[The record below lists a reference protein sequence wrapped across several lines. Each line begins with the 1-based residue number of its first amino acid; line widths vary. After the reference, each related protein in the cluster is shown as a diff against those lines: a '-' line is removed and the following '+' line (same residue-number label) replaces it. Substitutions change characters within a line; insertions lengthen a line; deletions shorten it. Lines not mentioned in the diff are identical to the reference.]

1 MFLTTNFLSAMDDAF
16 RSRVHLHLLFS
27 DLSFDSRM
35 NIWNKF
41 LSRLSSEGTSLQD
54 FLDISEEDLKELAAW
69 ELNGRQIQNALKTTS
84 TWCRCEGLRMTL
96 KKLEVGIRV
105 AAPEAKKAAVTGH

>member
-1 MFLTTNFLSAMDDAF
+1 MFLTTNFLSAIDDAF
-16 RSRVHLHLLFS
+16 ESRIHLHLLFNA
-27 DLSFDSRM
+27 LSFDSRM
-35 NIWNKF
+35 EIWNKF
-41 LSRLSSEGTSLQD
+41 LWRLLSEGTDLQD
-54 FLDISEEDLKELAAW
+54 TPDISGEDLKELAAW